1 MSVTQTVIALI
12 KRIQRLTR
20 KTRSCYGTDNSPEP
34 ERGRERESKPSGMMR
49 GARPRFTMRG
59 LILFFHNFAR

>member
-20 KTRSCYGTDNSPEP
+20 KTRSCYGTDNGPEP
-34 ERGRERESKPSGMMR
+34 ERERTGERK
-49 GARPRFTMRG
+49 
-59 LILFFHNFAR
+59 

>member
-34 ERGRERESKPSGMMR
+34 ERDGESENGREKVNQAE
-49 GARPRFTMRG
+49 
-59 LILFFHNFAR
+59 